1 MLALASWLR
10 PKEVWAGSAKKEWI
24 WHTTGLPKR
33 SSKKSK
39 PTDISQLARAIVEE
53 ATGESLAHHALSKEP
68 TKEPPR
74 KKNPA
79 AVALGKLGGKKG
91 GLARR
96 DKLSA
101 ERRKEIAEQAA
112 RARWAKKS

>member
-1 MLALASWLR
+1 M
-10 PKEVWAGSAKKEWI
+10 
-24 WHTTGLPKR
+24 PKR

-53 ATGESLAHHALSKEP
+53 ATGELLANHALPKEP
-68 TKEPPR
+68 TKQLTR

-91 GLARR
+91 GPARAK
-96 DKLSA
+96 KLSA
-101 ERRKEIAEQAA
+101 EQRKAIAEKGA
-112 RARWAKKS
+112 RTRWNNPQ